1 MELILKQYD
10 IPLLRFSATN
20 DSSTPEIEVHWINED
35 QRHLLPL
42 DMELSPEGISRW
54 MRRRT
59 IPRNRAYVNR
69 LLAKCGLNAN
79 RPMGILALCK
89 GLSVDDSYWVVEEGF
104 EGTFEKYNLFENR
117 FSEVLAL
124 IAFTGY
130 GSSNRSSLA
139 SRYAAQVLAQNQR
152 KSHAVQGRH
161 RRRLQ
166 HGRRA
171 ILRALRRAGC
181 RRHGD

>member
-104 EGTFEKYNLFENR
+104 EGTFEAHPPDV
-117 FSEVLAL
+117 S
-124 IAFTGY
+124 
-130 GSSNRSSLA
+130 
-139 SRYAAQVLAQNQR
+139 
-152 KSHAVQGRH
+152 
-161 RRRLQ
+161 
-166 HGRRA
+166 GRRVSRE
-171 ILRALRRAGC
+171 LRLF
-181 RRHGD
+181 H

>member
-1 MELILKQYD
+1 MYQRQRFYRFCLWYD

-20 DSSTPEIEVHWINED
+20 DSSTPEIKVHWINED

-139 SRYAAQVLAQNQR
+139 SSPEFTTNGTRT
-152 KSHAVQGRH
+152 S
-161 RRRLQ
+161 RR
-166 HGRRA
+166 
-171 ILRALRRAGC
+171 
-181 RRHGD
+181 

>member
-20 DSSTPEIEVHWINED
+20 DSCTPEIEVHWINED

-79 RPMGILALCK
+79 RPMGIPQIALLINFMERKLCGK
-89 GLSVDDSYWVVEEGF
+89 QIYR
-104 EGTFEKYNLFENR
+104 K
-117 FSEVLAL
+117 VLL
-124 IAFTGY
+124 
-130 GSSNRSSLA
+130 
-139 SRYAAQVLAQNQR
+139 
-152 KSHAVQGRH
+152 
-161 RRRLQ
+161 
-166 HGRRA
+166 
-171 ILRALRRAGC
+171 
-181 RRHGD
+181 

>member
-59 IPRNRAYVNR
+59 IPATAPTSTW
-69 LLAKCGLNAN
+69 LLANA
-79 RPMGILALCK
+79 
-89 GLSVDDSYWVVEEGF
+89 D
-104 EGTFEKYNLFENR
+104 
-117 FSEVLAL
+117 
-124 IAFTGY
+124 
-130 GSSNRSSLA
+130 
-139 SRYAAQVLAQNQR
+139 
-152 KSHAVQGRH
+152 
-161 RRRLQ
+161 
-166 HGRRA
+166 
-171 ILRALRRAGC
+171 
-181 RRHGD
+181 